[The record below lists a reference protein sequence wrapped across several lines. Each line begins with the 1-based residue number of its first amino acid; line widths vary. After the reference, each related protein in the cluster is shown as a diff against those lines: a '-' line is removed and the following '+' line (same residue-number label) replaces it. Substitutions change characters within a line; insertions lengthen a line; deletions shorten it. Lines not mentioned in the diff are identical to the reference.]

1 MQWTDASDE
10 WSKLDISS
18 TRVGLNCQK
27 LSTVYENI
35 KAFKIE
41 EFSNGLKK
49 VEQRKQYYKGIT
61 KSGEQHAKYTSVLSS
76 TIVSAIVTFK

>member
-1 MQWTDASDE
+1 MQWTDTSDE

-35 KAFKIE
+35 KAFKIQ
-41 EFSNGLKK
+41 EFSKGLKK
-49 VEQRKQYYKGIT
+49 VEQRET
-61 KSGEQHAKYTSVLSS
+61 VLLGNN
-76 TIVSAIVTFK
+76 

>member
-35 KAFKIE
+35 KAFKIQ
-41 EFSNGLKK
+41 EFSKGLKK
-49 VEQRKQYYKGIT
+49 VEQRET
-61 KSGEQHAKYTSVLSS
+61 VLLGNN
-76 TIVSAIVTFK
+76 

>member
-18 TRVGLNCQK
+18 TRVGLNCQN

-35 KAFKIE
+35 KTFKIK
-41 EFSNGLKK
+41 EFSKGLKK
-49 VEQRKQYYKGIT
+49 VEQRET
-61 KSGEQHAKYTSVLSS
+61 VL
-76 TIVSAIVTFK
+76 